1 MLAMDLRRR
10 RHESEEEQIARLID
24 WHTPELPPAYSPRHC
39 ASQVA
44 KTSDRP
50 TRDPAADGAQPHA
63 RLVRAFT
70 LTCQVGS

>member
-1 MLAMDLRRR
+1 MLAMDVRKR
-10 RHESEEEQIARLID
+10 RHERDEEQIARLIE
-24 WHTPELPPAYSPRHC
+24 WHTPELPPPYSPRHC

-50 TRDPAADGAQPHA
+50 TRDPAAEGAQHA

-70 LTCQVGS
+70 ITSQVGS